1 MKLRACALVLMVLWP
16 MKSSAQEKVDLA
28 AIHRIK
34 REAFQGSKVMDHL
47 FYLTDMNGPRLTG
60 SPGFA
65 AAAEWSV
72 RSLQSWGIATAR
84 TEPWGTFGRGW
95 EVTRFAAHL
104 REPAY
109 APLYGVPKAWSGGT
123 GGRVTAPVI
132 AAPLFTADEH
142 KRQDDYDIPTL
153 KTRIAR
159 YVTEQKGKLR
169 GTIVLIDAL
178 PEPEEPAEPVGE
190 RYDATKLAAIA
201 RFPDLFTPPSFEYP
215 LPGLPADERERE
227 HLLQILPDEV
237 GEDYYIRWIKTRDSL
252 NAFLGEEGVV
262 AVLSSDAR
270 GNGGIVFATTGGS
283 WESGAPTPPPVVALP
298 PEEYGRL
305 ARLAT
310 KAIPARVELDVEVR
324 FYDDH
329 PRGVNVLADLPG
341 GRKKD
346 EVVMLGAHLDSWH
359 GGTGA
364 TDNAAGCAVV
374 LEAMR
379 ILKTLDLK
387 MDRTVRLALWGGE
400 EQGLFGS
407 RGYVRAHFGDP
418 VSMALG
424 PEHGRLSGY
433 FNVDNGTGRIRGVY
447 LQGNDMVR
455 PIFEAWL
462 EPFKDLGATTLSI
475 ADTTDTDHVSFDGVG
490 LPGFQFIQDPLDYE
504 TRTHHSNLD
513 VYDHVQPGDLMQA
526 SAILA
531 SFAYNAAT
539 RPDLLPRK
547 PLPPPLPRRR
557 EASRSPG
564 DPPPT

>member
-1 MKLRACALVLMVLWP
+1 MKPGPCALVLMMLFP
-16 MKSSAQEKVDLA
+16 EATRAQEKVDLA

-34 REAFQGSKVMDHL
+34 REAFQESKVMDHL
-47 FYLTDMNGPRLTG
+47 FYLTDVNGPRLTG
-60 SPGFA
+60 SPGFTA
-65 AAAEWSV
+65 ATEWSI
-72 RSLQSWGIATAR
+72 RSLKSWGIAGAR
-84 TEPWGTFGRGW
+84 TEAWGTFGRGW
-95 EVTRFAAHL
+95 AVTRFAAHL
-104 REPAY
+104 RQPVY
-109 APLYGVPKAWSGGT
+109 APLDGVPKAWSGGT
-123 GGRVTAPVI
+123 SGPVTAPII
-132 AAPLFTADEH
+132 AAPLFTADER
-142 KRQDDYDIPTL
+142 KRGDDYDIPTL
-153 KTRIAR
+153 KSRIAR
-159 YVTEQKGKLR
+159 YVSEEKGKLR

-178 PEPEEPAEPVGE
+178 PEPDEPAEPVGE

-201 RFPDLFTPPSFEYP
+201 RAPDLFTPPSFEYP
-215 LPGLPADERERE
+215 LPGLPADEKERAR
-227 HLLQILPDEV
+227 LLQVLPDEV
-237 GEDYYIRWIKTRDSL
+237 GEEYYIRWIKTRDTL
-252 NAFLGEEGVV
+252 NAFLSEEGVV

-270 GNGGIVFATTGGS
+270 GNGGIVFATTAGS
-283 WESGAPTPPPVVALP
+283 WASGAPTPPPVLALP
-298 PEEYGRL
+298 PEEYDRL
-305 ARLAT
+305 ARLAG
-310 KAIPARVELDVEVR
+310 KNIPARVELDVEVK
-324 FYDDH
+324 FHDDH
-329 PRGVNVLADLPG
+329 PQGVNVLAEIPG

-364 TDNAAGCAVV
+364 TDNAAGCAVA

-407 RGYVRAHFGDP
+407 RGYVREHFGDP
-418 VSMALG
+418 VSLALR

-447 LQGNDMVR
+447 LQENDMAR

-462 EPFKDLGATTLSI
+462 EPFRDLGATTVAI
-475 ADTTDTDHVSFDGVG
+475 ANTTDTDHVSFDAVG

-513 VYDHVQPGDLMQA
+513 VYDHVQPSDLMQA

-547 PLPPPLPRRR
+547 PLPPPLPRGR
-557 EASRSPG
+557 AAPGSR
-564 DPPPT
+564 

>member
-1 MKLRACALVLMVLWP
+1 MKSGPCALVLMMLFPVVTR
-16 MKSSAQEKVDLA
+16 AQEKVDLA

-34 REAFQGSKVMDHL
+34 REAFQESKVMDHL
-47 FYLTDMNGPRLTG
+47 FYLTDVNGPRLTG
-60 SPGFA
+60 SPGFTA
-65 AAAEWSV
+65 ATEWSI
-72 RSLQSWGIATAR
+72 RSLKSWGIAGAR
-84 TEPWGTFGRGW
+84 TEAWGTFGRGW
-95 EVTRFAAHL
+95 AVTRFAAHL
-104 REPAY
+104 RQPVY
-109 APLYGVPKAWSGGT
+109 APLDGVSKAWSGGT
-123 GGRVTAPVI
+123 SGPVAAPVV

-142 KRQDDYDIPTL
+142 KRGDDYDIPTL
-153 KTRIAR
+153 KARIDR
-159 YVTEQKGKLR
+159 YITEETGKLR
-169 GTIVLIDAL
+169 GAIVLIDAL
-178 PEPEEPAEPVGE
+178 PEPEEPTEPVGE
-190 RYDATKLAAIA
+190 RYDTTNLAAIA
-201 RFPDLFTPPSFEYP
+201 RAPDLFPRPSFEYP
-215 LPGLPADERERE
+215 LPGLPADEKERER
-227 HLLQILPDEV
+227 LLKTLPDEV
-237 GEDYYIRWIKTRDSL
+237 GEDYYIRWIRTRDSL
-252 NAFLGEEGVV
+252 NAFLGKEGVV

-270 GNGGIVFATTGGS
+270 GSGGIVFATTAGS
-283 WESGAPTPPPVVALP
+283 WESGAPTPPPVIALP

-305 ARLAT
+305 ARLAA
-310 KAIPARVELDVEVR
+310 KKIPARVDLDVEVK

-329 PRGVNVLADLPG
+329 PQGVNVLAEIPG

-364 TDNAAGCAVV
+364 TDNAAGCAVA

-407 RGYVRAHFGDP
+407 RGYVREHFGDP
-418 VSMALG
+418 VSLALR

-447 LQGNDMVR
+447 LQENDMAR

-462 EPFKDLGATTLSI
+462 EPFRDLGATTVAI
-475 ADTTDTDHVSFDGVG
+475 ANTTDTDHVSFDAVG

-513 VYDHVQPGDLMQA
+513 VYDHVQPSDLMQA

-547 PLPPPLPRRR
+547 PLPPPLPRGK
-557 EASRSPG
+557 AAPGSR
-564 DPPPT
+564 